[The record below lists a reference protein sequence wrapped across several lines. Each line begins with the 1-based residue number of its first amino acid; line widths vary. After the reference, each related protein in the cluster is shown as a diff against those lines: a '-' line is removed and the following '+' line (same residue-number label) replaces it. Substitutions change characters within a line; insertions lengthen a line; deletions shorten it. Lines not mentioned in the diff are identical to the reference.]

1 MEPMMSLREA
11 ATAIGARVIG
21 EDVRFDS
28 VSTDSR
34 TLQRGAL
41 FVALSGERFDGRRFI
56 GSAKERGA
64 AAAMVTEEPGSG
76 TTDRELPFVVVNDTR
91 LALGRLAAHWRGRF
105 HIPLVAVTGSNGKTT
120 VKEMIAAILRAH
132 FDESHTLATEGNLNN
147 DIGLPLT
154 LLKLRLSHRAAV
166 VELGINHPGETA
178 ALAAIASPTVALVN
192 NAQRE
197 HQEFMKGVA
206 EVARE
211 HGAVFAAM
219 RPEGT
224 GVINAD
230 DEFSGYWREL
240 LAGRRVL
247 DFGLDKPAQV
257 GGRHRFT
264 HFGSEIELR
273 TPEGATRVELH
284 VDGRH
289 NVLNAFAA
297 AACALAAGA
306 SLEAVARGLAAFRPV
321 GGRMQ
326 RRTARSGA
334 RLIDD
339 SYNANPD
346 SVRAAIDVLAAES
359 GAKVLLLGDM
369 GEVGELGVEFHEEI
383 GRYARERGIDRLYAA
398 GVLSHACIAAF
409 GEGARH
415 FTTVEDLITAAQ
427 EELGPQTTMLVKGSR
442 FMRMERVVQALAGE
456 PSSAGGH

>member
-1 MEPMMSLREA
+1 MGPMMSLREA
-11 ATAIGARVIG
+11 ATAIGARLIG

-34 TLQRGAL
+34 TLERGAL
-41 FVALSGERFDGRRFI
+41 FVALRGERFDGSRFI
-56 GSAKERGA
+56 GAARERGA
-64 AAAMVTEEPGSG
+64 AAAIVQEPDASQG
-76 TTDRELPFVVVNDTR
+76 DIPFLVVENSR
-91 LALGRLAAHWRGRF
+91 FALGRLAAYWRGHF
-105 HIPLVAVTGSNGKTT
+105 DIPLVAVTGSNGKTT
-120 VKEMIAAILRAH
+120 VKEMIAAILREH
-132 FDESHTLATEGNLNN
+132 FGETQALATEGNLNN

-154 LLKLRLSHRAAV
+154 LLKLRRNHRAAV
-166 VELGINHPGETA
+166 VELGVNHPGETA
-178 ALAAIASPTVALVN
+178 TLAAIASPTVALIN

-211 HGAVFAAM
+211 HGTVFAAM
-219 RPEGT
+219 KPDGT

-240 LAGRRVL
+240 LAGRRVR

-273 TPEGATRVELH
+273 APEGATKVELH

-289 NVLNAFAA
+289 SVLNAFAA

-326 RRTARSGA
+326 RRTARSGG

-346 SVRAAIDVLAAES
+346 SVRAAIEVLAAEG

-369 GEVGELGVEFHEEI
+369 AEVGERGVEFHQEI

-398 GVLSHACIAAF
+398 GELSRACVVAF
-409 GEGARH
+409 GDGGRH
-415 FTTVEDLITAAQ
+415 FATVEDLINAAQ
-427 EELGPQTTMLVKGSR
+427 GELRPQTTMLVKGSR

>member
-1 MEPMMSLREA
+1 MGPMMSLREA
-11 ATAIGARVIG
+11 ATAIGARLSG

-34 TLQRGAL
+34 TLERGAL
-41 FVALSGERFDGRRFI
+41 FVALRGERFDGSRFI
-56 GSAKERGA
+56 GAARERGA
-64 AAAMVTEEPGSG
+64 VAAIVEEADVSQG
-76 TTDRELPFVVVNDTR
+76 DIPFLVVENSR
-91 LALGRLAAHWRGRF
+91 FALGRLAAYWRGHF
-105 HIPLVAVTGSNGKTT
+105 DIPLVAVTGSNGKTT
-120 VKEMIAAILRAH
+120 VKEMIAAILREH
-132 FDESHTLATEGNLNN
+132 FGETHALATEGNLNN

-154 LLKLRLSHRAAV
+154 LLKLRRNHRAAV
-166 VELGINHPGETA
+166 VELGVNHPGETA
-178 ALAAIASPTVALVN
+178 TLAAIASPTVALIN

-211 HGAVFAAM
+211 HGTVFAAM
-219 RPEGT
+219 RPDGT

-240 LAGRRVL
+240 LAGRRVR

-273 TPEGATRVELH
+273 TPEGATKVELH

-289 NVLNAFAA
+289 SVLNAFAA

-326 RRTARSGA
+326 RRTARSGGS
-334 RLIDD
+334 LIDD

-346 SVRAAIDVLAAES
+346 SVRAAIDVLAAEG

-369 GEVGELGVEFHEEI
+369 AEVGERGVEFHQEI

-398 GVLSHACIAAF
+398 GALSRACVAAF

-415 FTTVEDLITAAQ
+415 FATVEDLITAARG
-427 EELGPQTTMLVKGSR
+427 ELRPQTTMLVKGSR

>member
-1 MEPMMSLREA
+1 
-11 ATAIGARVIG
+11 
-21 EDVRFDS
+21 
-28 VSTDSR
+28 
-34 TLQRGAL
+34 
-41 FVALSGERFDGRRFI
+41 
-56 GSAKERGA
+56 
-64 AAAMVTEEPGSG
+64 
-76 TTDRELPFVVVNDTR
+76 
-91 LALGRLAAHWRGRF
+91 
-105 HIPLVAVTGSNGKTT
+105 
-120 VKEMIAAILRAH
+120 
-132 FDESHTLATEGNLNN
+132 
-147 DIGLPLT
+147 
-154 LLKLRLSHRAAV
+154 LLKLRRNHRAAV
-166 VELGINHPGETA
+166 VELGVNHPGETA
-178 ALAAIASPTVALVN
+178 TLAAIASPTVALIN

-230 DEFSGYWREL
+230 DDFSGYWRDL
-240 LAGRRVL
+240 LAGRRVR
-247 DFGLDKPAQV
+247 DFGLDKSAQV
-257 GGRHRFT
+257 GGRHRLS

-273 TPEGATRVELH
+273 TPEGATRIELH

-334 RLIDD
+334 KLIDD

-346 SVRAAIDVLAAES
+346 SVRAAIEVLAAEP
-359 GAKVLLLGDM
+359 GAKFLLLGDM
-369 GEVGELGVEFHEEI
+369 AEVGERGVEFHEEI
-383 GRYARERGIDRLYAA
+383 GRYARERGIDRLYAVGA
-398 GVLSHACIAAF
+398 LSSASVAAF

-415 FTTVEDLITAAQ
+415 FATVEDLISAAQ
-427 EELGPQTTMLVKGSR
+427 EELRPRTTMLVKGSR
-442 FMRMERVVQALAGE
+442 FMRMERAVQALAE
-456 PSSAGGH
+456 PSSVGGH